1 VDRLDRTTLLGLLQ
15 MYESAIREL
24 QALGDP
30 GVTWLLRGMERHR
43 AEVIAALDQQ
53 QAP

>member
-1 VDRLDRTTLLGLLQ
+1 
-15 MYESAIREL
+15 
-24 QALGDP
+24 
-30 GVTWLLRGMERHR
+30 VTWLLRGMERHR